1 MDFVFTPEHE
11 ALRAATR
18 DLLARHSPEQAVRAA
33 MEADSGYDPEL
44 WRRMTEVGLQGLA
57 VPEEFGGAGGGIVE
71 LAVVMEE
78 MGRAL
83 YCGPFLSSAVMA
95 ATALAAVD
103 DPVARKYL
111 PDICGGS
118 LLATVAD
125 VGLLAG
131 DGQSPAVVA
140 DGDRTARLDGR
151 VGYVPD
157 GHIADLLAVTALDE
171 GRHGL
176 YLVDRRSAGVTATLL
191 PTMDLTRKMAAV
203 EFSGAEA
210 QRLGTPEDAGPVLAR
225 VRHLAAIAL
234 AAEQAGGA
242 QRMMELAVAY
252 AKTRVQFGRTIGSFQ
267 AVKHRCAEMAV
278 DVEAARSA
286 AYHAIATAADE
297 PGGNALAIAASIA
310 HSYCSEAFTRV
321 TADCIQVHG
330 GIGFTWEHSAHL
342 YYRRAKSSELLFGSP
357 ATHRRALAALL
368 LLASLRARPGLLPGF
383 VLVHPGLPLQAEDTL
398 PDNGALDVVGAASDR
413 HGRRGQE
420 LGIPRSIAQ
429 QAIETQRVLDQLGPL
444 LEHGR
449 RPQLPR
455 GSLGAW
461 LVAALDARR
470 RARLH
475 HPDDAL
481 VNVHPHRAVTEDLVA
496 QRSARRQLGQP
507 LGRVGD
513 RGRDASVVLQAGALV
528 RQDCHSD
535 APAIP
540 DRPDPVG
547 VADPD
552 VFEEHLAEV
561 LVTVHLPQRPDRDPG
576 SVHPDGEHRQ
586 ALVLGHGRI
595 RPRQQEPPGRV
606 RGPARPDLLAGQQ
619 PASVVATG
627 PGRDVGEIRA
637 GGGLGKH
644 LAPDLRA
651 VGDRAQPAALL
662 LLRAVH
668 E

>member
-1 MDFVFTPEHE
+1 MDLVFTPEHE

-18 DLLARHSPEQAVRAA
+18 DLLARHGPEQAVRAA

-44 WRRMTEVGLQGLA
+44 WRRMAEVGLQGLA

-103 DPVARKYL
+103 DPVAKKYL

-125 VGLLAG
+125 IGLLAG

-157 GHIADLLAVTALDE
+157 GHIADLLVVTALAE
-171 GRHGL
+171 GQPGL

-203 EFSGAEA
+203 ELSGAEA
-210 QRLGTPEDAGPVLAR
+210 QRLGTPEDAGPALAL

-234 AAEQAGGA
+234 AAEQVGGA

-286 AYHAIATAADE
+286 AYHAVATAAHQ
-297 PGGNALAIAASIA
+297 PGGNALALAACIA

-330 GIGFTWEHSAHL
+330 GIGFTWEHPAHL
-342 YYRRAKSSELLFGSP
+342 YYRRAKSSELLFGTP
-357 ATHRRALAALL
+357 AAHRRALAA
-368 LLASLRARPGLLPGF
+368 
-383 VLVHPGLPLQAEDTL
+383 
-398 PDNGALDVVGAASDR
+398 
-413 HGRRGQE
+413 
-420 LGIPRSIAQ
+420 
-429 QAIETQRVLDQLGPL
+429 QL
-444 LEHGR
+444 
-449 RPQLPR
+449 
-455 GSLGAW
+455 
-461 LVAALDARR
+461 
-470 RARLH
+470 
-475 HPDDAL
+475 
-481 VNVHPHRAVTEDLVA
+481 
-496 QRSARRQLGQP
+496 
-507 LGRVGD
+507 
-513 RGRDASVVLQAGALV
+513 
-528 RQDCHSD
+528 
-535 APAIP
+535 
-540 DRPDPVG
+540 
-547 VADPD
+547 
-552 VFEEHLAEV
+552 HL
-561 LVTVHLPQRPDRDPG
+561 T
-576 SVHPDGEHRQ
+576 S
-586 ALVLGHGRI
+586 
-595 RPRQQEPPGRV
+595 
-606 RGPARPDLLAGQQ
+606 
-619 PASVVATG
+619 
-627 PGRDVGEIRA
+627 
-637 GGGLGKH
+637 
-644 LAPDLRA
+644 
-651 VGDRAQPAALL
+651 
-662 LLRAVH
+662 
-668 E
+668 